1 MNKHFK
7 PSAFMDNLG
16 WLQDYLVY
24 EIPPGK
30 PFIPLYY
37 GVNLNKGTMM
47 IYIFSMMCYYDNF
60 SLGAWIYL
68 ALHGNY
74 GIVWYIK
81 DRTFP
86 DIGFERPTTLVSALV
101 PWVTVLI
108 PYYFIG
114 YWIITGGEA

>member
-1 MNKHFK
+1 
-7 PSAFMDNLG
+7 
-16 WLQDYLVY
+16 
-24 EIPPGK
+24 
-30 PFIPLYY
+30 
-37 GVNLNKGTMM
+37 MM
-47 IYIFSMMCYYDNF
+47 IYIFSLMCYYDNF

-86 DIGFERPTTLVSALV
+86 DIGFERSTTLLSALV
-101 PWVTVLI
+101 PWVTVLG
-108 PYYFIG
+108 PYYLIG